1 LFNVNRIRKSLARIE
16 ESLVRLVGTSPDK
29 PIVSDDV
36 REEVFKA
43 YDAGLS
49 FYNQVG
55 GLIVPIYYR
64 EIFRLL
70 HLVTYYLEW
79 MVGHLRSICD
89 EVDRIGVP
97 VHPNPCET
105 HTLDFHVEWLI
116 RDFGELARHVYAAV
130 DLRTLMEKAESGG
143 AKFLEHLKLLSWAC
157 VNFTGANCLKHA
169 SPDGVTPAPLRS
181 YVLDLFSAVRHID
194 GKFAESY
201 EGVREWRMG
210 LVRLYEHRKATG
222 ELPELAGYVANMLHK
237 QLEKGIA
244 PRWLKDRILV
254 FSLKDR
260 VEITIYTVGDI
271 VVKPG
276 WAIEVYP
283 ASDKEGEVLRRIL
296 AESGFKT
303 EPIAYGFRVTTP
315 PGDVREAVKIACM
328 LPAMPTVTI
337 VGETEA
343 YKVTLSNIE
352 LLEMYLREQKP
363 VEKRRRGL

>member
-1 LFNVNRIRKSLARIE
+1 MFNVNRIRKSLAKIE
-16 ESLVRLVGTSPDK
+16 ESLVRLAGMSPDK
-29 PIVSDDV
+29 PIVSDEV
-36 REEVFKA
+36 RDEVFKV

-79 MVGHLRSICD
+79 MVSHLRSMCD
-89 EVDRIGVP
+89 EVGRIGVP

-116 RDFGELARHVYAAV
+116 RDFGELAKRVYVAV

-143 AKFLEHLKLLSWAC
+143 TKFLEHLKLLSWAC
-157 VNFTGANCLKHA
+157 VHFTGANCLKHA
-169 SPDGVTPAPLRS
+169 SPDEVTPAPLRS
-181 YVLDLFSAVRHID
+181 YVLDLFSAVRYID

-222 ELPELAGYVANMLHK
+222 ELPELAVHVANILHK

-296 AESGFKT
+296 AERGFKT
-303 EPIAYGFRVTTP
+303 EPIAYGFRVTMP
-315 PGDVREAVKIACM
+315 PGDVREAVKLASM
-328 LPAMPTVTI
+328 LPAIPTVTI

-343 YKVTLSNIE
+343 YKVTLANIE
-352 LLEMYLREQKP
+352 LLEMHLREQKP

>member
-1 LFNVNRIRKSLARIE
+1 MFSVSRIRKSLAKIE
-16 ESLVRLVGTSPDK
+16 ESLVRLVVTSPDE

-36 REEVFKA
+36 RDKVYDV

-49 FYNQVG
+49 FFNQVG

-89 EVDRIGVP
+89 EVGSIGVP

-105 HTLDFHVEWLI
+105 HTLDSHVEWLI
-116 RDFGELARHVYAAV
+116 RDFGELANRVYVAV

-143 AKFLEHLKLLSWAC
+143 VKFLEHLKLLSWAC
-157 VNFTGANCLKHA
+157 VHFTGANCLKQA

-181 YVLDLFSAVRHID
+181 YILDLMSAVRYID

-201 EGVREWRMG
+201 EGVREWRTG

-222 ELPELAGYVANMLHK
+222 ELSELAEHIANILHK
-237 QLEKGIA
+237 QLERGIA

-260 VEITIYTVGDI
+260 VEITIYMVGDI
-271 VVKPG
+271 VVKPR
-276 WAIEVYP
+276 WATDVYP
-283 ASDKEGEVLRRIL
+283 ASAKEGEILRRIL
-296 AESGFKT
+296 AERGFKT

-328 LPAMPTVTI
+328 LPAIPTVTI

>member
-1 LFNVNRIRKSLARIE
+1 LFSVSRFRKSLARIE
-16 ESLVRLVGTSPDK
+16 ESLVRLAGTSPDK
-29 PIVSDDV
+29 SIVSDDV
-36 REEVFKA
+36 REKV
-43 YDAGLS
+43 YDVYNAGLS
-49 FYNQVG
+49 FFNHIG
-55 GLIVPIYYR
+55 WLIVPIYYR
-64 EIFRLL
+64 EIFSLL

-89 EVDRIGVP
+89 EVERIGVP

-105 HTLDFHVEWLI
+105 HTLDYFVEWLI
-116 RDFGELARHVYAAV
+116 RDFGELAKRVHAAV

-143 AKFLEHLKLLSWAC
+143 AKFLEYLKQLSRAC
-157 VNFTGANCLKHA
+157 VHFTGANCLKYA
-169 SPDGVTPAPLRS
+169 SPDEVTPAPLRS
-181 YVLDLFSAVRHID
+181 YVLDLFSAARYID
-194 GKFAESY
+194 GKFVESY

-222 ELPELAGYVANMLHK
+222 ELSELAEYVANILHK

-244 PRWLKDRILV
+244 PRWLKDRIIV

-271 VVKPG
+271 VVKPR
-276 WAIEVYP
+276 WVTEVYP

-296 AESGFKT
+296 SERGFKT
-303 EPIAYGFRVTTP
+303 EPIVFGFRVTVP
-315 PGDVREAVKIACM
+315 PGDVREAVKLACM
-328 LPAMPTVTI
+328 LPAIPTVTV

-343 YKVTLSNIE
+343 YKVALANIE